1 MKPTQTVLLLV
12 IMVVMIFAVTFASMY
27 VRDSTT
33 NRQPDDET
41 QPPPLALSFD
51 GTSFP
56 ELLYDE
62 ERIVT
67 EYGQSGQHDFWFKNE
82 NDQEVTVGLISKNC
96 TCSDVRLLLAPE
108 AWRTPLERAEAQ
120 RDQVMAYVGP
130 VGGGLAGRLAGAVPL
145 ERARAE
151 LLQGAADSDF
161 RTLADDPI
169 KGIVVP
175 PRTRGVVRV
184 LWHARRTTTNP
195 YPQNLSAQLWVQNP
209 QNPAAPLLVGALLVD
224 PIRLDREEANFGI
237 LGASDAETKV
247 LYCWSS
253 TRPNFRLKARPT
265 GEPFVRCQVEKINE
279 EERRTLRG
287 RIGPVLA
294 GYRVTVSVRERID
307 DRTRSDEGVFQH
319 RVELFPSDGKEK
331 LGPLEVTLRGLVRGD
346 VLVQGAET
354 GIALGQ
360 FPANRGTRH
369 EVTLSVKEQDLDLQ
383 VAGYPPFMTVEL
395 KKEKTSGNQRWK
407 LQLVIGRDQAAGAFP
422 RADNEIY
429 KDTAIYLKIGGE
441 GTRRLRIP
449 VLGTATN

>member
-12 IMVVMIFAVTFASMY
+12 IMVVMVFAVTFASMY

-33 NRQPDDET
+33 SRQPDDET
-41 QPPPLALSFD
+41 QPPPLALNFD

-56 ELLYDE
+56 EQLYDE

-67 EYGQSGQHDFWFKNE
+67 EYGRSGQHDFWFKNE
-82 NDQEVTVGLISKNC
+82 NDEAVTVGLNRKNC
-96 TCSDVRLLLAPE
+96 TCSDVRLLLAPD
-108 AWRTPLERAEAQ
+108 AWREPLERAEAQ

-130 VGGGLAGRLAGAVPL
+130 VGGGLAGRVAGAVPL
-145 ERARAE
+145 ERAHAE

-161 RTLADDPI
+161 RSLTDDPN
-169 KGIVVP
+169 KGIDVP
-175 PRTRGVVRV
+175 PRARGVVRM
-184 LWHARRTTTNP
+184 LWQARRGTTNP
-195 YPQNLSAQLWVQNP
+195 YPQNLSAHLWVQNP
-209 QNPAAPLLVGALLVD
+209 QNPAAMLGVGALLVD
-224 PIRLDREEANFGI
+224 PIRLDREEVNFGV
-237 LGASDAETKV
+237 LGAGDAETKV

-265 GEPFVRCQVEKINE
+265 GDPFVRCEVERINE
-279 EERRTLRG
+279 EETRALRG
-287 RIGPVLA
+287 KIGPVLA

-307 DRTRSDEGVFQH
+307 DRTRSDEGVFQQ
-319 RVELFPSDGKEK
+319 RVDLFPSDGKVK
-331 LGPLEVTLRGLVRGD
+331 LEPLEVTLRGLVRGD

-369 EVTLSVKEQDLDLQ
+369 EVTLSTKEPDLDLQ

-395 KKEKTSGNQRWK
+395 KKEKTSGNPRWK
-407 LQLVIGRDQAAGAFP
+407 LWLGIGRDQASGAFP

-441 GTRRLRIP
+441 GARRIRIP
-449 VLGTATN
+449 VSGTATY